1 MAKQE
6 IVIRLLQIEDSVED
20 AEAISNALRN
30 GGIAVRSARPE
41 NEQEFLE
48 QLGKQSI
55 DLVVAAFTGRTIPF
69 ETVAKAVRRCGKP
82 VTLVA
87 SSQRIDEELLS
98 SASQLGAPYVV
109 LRQRP
114 EQALQAMKHAWAA
127 LEALRNQGLLED
139 ALRETAR
146 RCDALID
153 SSRDPIAYAHEG
165 MHIRANHAYLE
176 MFGYTDFEEVEGMP
190 LLDLIAP
197 SHAGGFKTLLKG
209 LTKGEPPPEKLEIK
223 AVRADGIDF
232 DAVMEFARA
241 SYEGEPCLQIVFRKQ
256 FIDSEE
262 LQTLRERDQVTGLLN
277 RQVFL
282 AELEAA
288 AARAESGMKEQ
299 AVLLVEVD
307 SFSTLLND
315 IGLGHADQLLQDAGH
330 LLRHTLGDELML
342 ARFADHTFG
351 VLLRG
356 CNHAQTREVAERIR
370 TAFEGHIL
378 EIGSRSA
385 TLTVSVGGVQMSEK
399 SGPAPQ
405 VLGKAGQCLQTAIT
419 EGGNR
424 LSLFDPAARDRAEE
438 ERVRSWISRI
448 QQALKSGD
456 FLLHYQPIISLQ
468 DDPVEFY
475 ETLLRMRV
483 GDGEVAPPLTFLPI
497 AEEHGLIEK
506 VDRWVLSHAIAVL
519 SKSKAGPPRRL
530 LVKITPQSMQD
541 SSLPGWIGNLLKQT
555 GVNGDQLVFGVSE
568 TRVMT
573 YLKAAKDFQ
582 RAIAKFGCGLCLEQF
597 GASSHSLDA
606 LKHLDPTMLKFDR
619 SFTED
624 LGRNTEHQS
633 KVRELASRSMDLGKS
648 TIAEFVQDAA
658 SMTVLFTS
666 SVHYV
671 QGNFLAAAG
680 PEMNYDFG
688 G

>member
-6 IVIRLLQIEDSVED
+6 TVIRLLQIEDTLED
-20 AEAISNALRN
+20 AESIVNALRN

-41 NEQEFLE
+41 SIEELID
-48 QLGKQSI
+48 QLGKQQP
-55 DLVVAAFTGRTIPF
+55 DLVVAAWSGKRLPFAEVAQAMRKAGRH
-69 ETVAKAVRRCGKP
+69 AA
-82 VTLVA
+82 LVA
-87 SSQRIDEELLS
+87 SHSGIDEATLLE
-98 SASQLGAPYVV
+98 ACALGAFHIV

-114 EQALQAMKHAWAA
+114 EQILPTLKHAWLAT
-127 LEALRNQGLLED
+127 EARRSQQRLED

-197 SHAGGFKTLLKG
+197 SHAGEFKALLKR
-209 LTKGEPPPEKLEIK
+209 LSKGEPPPEKLELK
-223 AVRADGIDF
+223 AMRADGIDF

-256 FIDSEE
+256 FVDSEE

-288 AARAESGMKEQ
+288 AARAENGAKDQ
-299 AVLLVEVD
+299 AALLIEVD
-307 SFSTLLND
+307 NFGNLLND
-315 IGLGHADQLLQDAGH
+315 IGLGHADTLLADAAT
-330 LLRHTLGDELML
+330 LLRHTLGDDVLL

-351 VLLRG
+351 LVCRG
-356 CNHAQTREVAERIR
+356 SNHAQTRELAERVR
-370 TAFEGHIL
+370 MAFEGHIL

-385 TLTVSVGGVQMSEK
+385 TLTVSIGGVQMSEK
-399 SGPAPQ
+399 SGPAQQ
-405 VLGKAGQCLQTAIT
+405 VLGKAGQCLQAAIS

-438 ERVRSWISRI
+438 ERVRTWVARI

-456 FLLHYQPIISLQ
+456 FMLHYQPIISLQ
-468 DDPVEFY
+468 GEPVEFY

-483 GDGEVAPPLTFLPI
+483 GDGEIAPPLAFLPI

-519 SKSKAGPPRRL
+519 AKVKSEHERRL

-541 SSLPGWIGNLLKQT
+541 PTLPGWIANLLKQT
-555 GVNGDQLVFGVSE
+555 GVRGEQLVFGVPE

-573 YLKAAKDFQ
+573 YLKGAKEFQ
-582 RAIAKFGCGLCLEQF
+582 RAVAKLGCGMCLEQY
-597 GASSHSLDA
+597 GASTHSLDV
-606 LKHLDPTMLKFDR
+606 LKHLEPTMLKLDR

-624 LGRNTEHQS
+624 LGRNTEHQA
-633 KVRELASRSMDLGKS
+633 KVRELAARAGDLGKS

-666 SVHYV
+666 SVHFV
-671 QGNFLAAAG
+671 QGNFLAAPA
-680 PEMNYDFG
+680 PEMNYDFNI
-688 G
+688 

>member
-1 MAKQE
+1 MAKKDT
-6 IVIRLLQIEDSVED
+6 VIRLLQVEDSLED
-20 AEAISNALRN
+20 AEAITTALRN
-30 GGIAVRSARPE
+30 GGIAARPLRPDSE
-41 NEQEFLE
+41 EALLE
-48 QLGKQSI
+48 ALAKQPV
-55 DLVVAAFTGRTIPF
+55 DLVVASWTARSLGFEKVAQAVARAGR
-69 ETVAKAVRRCGKP
+69 G
-82 VTLVA
+82 A
-87 SSQRIDEELLS
+87 SLIASAQKVDEELL
-98 SASQLGAPYVV
+98 AGACALGACQVV
-109 LRQRP
+109 LRHRP
-114 EQALQAMKHAWAA
+114 EQILSVLRGAFENV
-127 LEALRNQGLLED
+127 EARRSQQRLED

-176 MFGYTDFEEVEGMP
+176 MFGYTEFEEVEGMP

-197 SHAGGFKTLLKG
+197 SHAGQFKTLLRG
-209 LTKGEPPPEKLEIK
+209 LSKGEPPPEKLELK

-256 FIDSEE
+256 FVDSEE
-262 LQTLRERDQVTGLLN
+262 LQTLRERDQITGLLN

-288 AARAESGMKEQ
+288 AGRAEKGMKDQ

-307 SFSTLLND
+307 NFANILND
-315 IGLGHADQLLQDAGH
+315 IGLGHADQLLADTAH
-330 LLRHTLGDELML
+330 LLRHTLGDELIL

-351 VLLRG
+351 VLVR
-356 CNHAQTREVAERIR
+356 NSSHAQTRELAEQIR
-370 TAFEGHIL
+370 GAFEGHIL

-385 TLTVSVGGVQMSEK
+385 TLTVSIGGVQMSDK
-399 SGPAPQ
+399 SGVAQ
-405 VLGKAGQCLQTAIT
+405 EVLGKAGQCLQAAIS

-438 ERVRSWISRI
+438 ERIRSWVARI

-456 FLLHYQPIISLQ
+456 FILYYQPIVSLQ
-468 DDPVEFY
+468 GDPVEFY
-475 ETLLRMRV
+475 ETLLRMKV
-483 GDGEVAPPLTFLPI
+483 GNGEIAPPLAFLPI

-519 SKSKAGPPRRL
+519 SKSKGEAQRRL

-541 SSLPGWIGNLLKQT
+541 PSLPGWIANLLKQT
-555 GVNGDQLVFGVSE
+555 GVSGDQLVFGVPE

-573 YLKAAKDFQ
+573 YLKAAKEFQ
-582 RAIAKFGCGLCLEQF
+582 RAVAKLGCGFCLEQF
-597 GASSHSLDA
+597 GASNHSLEA
-606 LKHLDPTMLKFDR
+606 VKHLDPSMLKIDR

-624 LGRNTEHQS
+624 LGRNADHQA
-633 KVRELASRSMDLGKS
+633 KVRDLASRAQEAGKA

-658 SMTVLFTS
+658 TMTVLFTS
-666 SVHYV
+666 SVNYV
-671 QGNFLAAAG
+671 QGNFLCAAG

>member
-6 IVIRLLQIEDSVED
+6 SVIRLLQVEDSLED
-20 AEAISNALRN
+20 AESIVSALRN
-30 GGIAVRSARPE
+30 GGIAVRAIRPE
-41 NEQEFLE
+41 SVEELTE
-48 QLGKQSI
+48 ALGKQPV
-55 DLVVAAFTGRTIPF
+55 DVVVAAWQARSLPF
-69 ETVAKAVRRCGKP
+69 DAVAQAVKRSKRPLG
-82 VTLVA
+82 LVA
-87 SSQRIDEELLS
+87 SSTRIDEEIL
-98 SASQLGAPYVV
+98 LGAAAAGAHHVV
-109 LRQRP
+109 LRSRP
-114 EQALQAMKHAWAA
+114 EQILSTLKHVWTAVEAVLSQQRLQ
-127 LEALRNQGLLED
+127 E

-146 RCDALID
+146 RCDSLID

-176 MFGYTDFEEVEGMP
+176 MFGYTEFEEVEGMP
-190 LLDLIAP
+190 LLDLVAP
-197 SHAGGFKTLLKG
+197 SHAAEFKVLLKR
-209 LTKGEPPPEKLEIK
+209 LSKGEPPPDKLEIK
-223 AVRADGIDF
+223 AMRADGIDF

-256 FIDSEE
+256 FVDSEE

-288 AARAESGMKEQ
+288 ANRAENGVKDQ
-299 AVLLVEVD
+299 AALLIEVD
-307 SFSTLLND
+307 SFGNLLNA
-315 IGLGHADQLLQDAGH
+315 IGLGHADTLLADTAN
-330 LLRHTLGDELML
+330 LLRHTLGDDVLL

-351 VLLRG
+351 VLCRG
-356 CNHAQTREVAERIR
+356 SNHAQTRELADRIR
-370 TAFEGHIL
+370 SAFEGHIL

-385 TLTVSVGGVQMSEK
+385 TLTVSIGGVQMSEK
-399 SGPAPQ
+399 SGQAQ
-405 VLGKAGQCLQTAIT
+405 EVLGKAGQCLQAAIS

-424 LSLFDPAARDRAEE
+424 MSLFDPAARDRAEE
-438 ERVRSWISRI
+438 ERVRSWVARI

-468 DDPVEFY
+468 GEDVEFY
-475 ETLLRMRV
+475 ETLLRMKV
-483 GDGEVAPPLTFLPI
+483 GDGEIAPPLAFLPI

-519 SKSKAGPPRRL
+519 AKLKPNTRRRL

-541 SSLPGWIGNLLKQT
+541 PNLPGWIANLLKQT
-555 GVNGDQLVFGVSE
+555 GVQGDQLVFGVPE

-573 YLKAAKDFQ
+573 YLKGAKDFQ
-582 RAIAKFGCGLCLEQF
+582 RAVARLGCGLCLEQF
-597 GASSHSLDA
+597 GASAHSLDV
-606 LKHLDPTMLKFDR
+606 LKHLDPSMLKLDR

-624 LGRNTEHQS
+624 LGRNADHQS
-633 KVRELASRSMDLGKS
+633 KVRELAARAGDLGKS

-666 SVHYV
+666 SVNFV
-671 QGNFLAAAG
+671 QGNFLAAAS
-680 PEMNYDFG
+680 PEMNYDFNG
-688 G
+688 

>member
-1 MAKQE
+1 MARQE
-6 IVIRLLQIEDSVED
+6 TVIRLLQIEDSLED
-20 AEAISNALRN
+20 AESIVSALRN
-30 GGIAVRSARPE
+30 GGIAVRSLRPE
-41 NEQEFLE
+41 NEDELAE
-48 QLGKQSI
+48 QLAKQGA
-55 DLVVAAFTGRTIPF
+55 DVVVAAYPGKQIAF
-69 ETVAKAVRRCGKP
+69 EAVAQAVRRSNRALA
-82 VTLVA
+82 LVA
-87 SSQRIDEELLS
+87 SANKLDEDLLLNA
-98 SASQLGAPYVV
+98 SALGAYQVV
-109 LRQRP
+109 LRSKP
-114 EQALQAMKHAWAA
+114 EQVLANLRHAYAVVEA
-127 LEALRNQGLLED
+127 RRSQQRLEE

-190 LLDLIAP
+190 LLDLIEP
-197 SHAGGFKTLLKG
+197 SHAGAFKTLLKS
-209 LTKGEPPPEKLEIK
+209 LSKGEPPPERLEIK
-223 AVRADGIDF
+223 ALRADGIDF

-241 SYEGEPCLQIVFRKQ
+241 TYEGEPCLQIVFRKQ
-256 FIDSEE
+256 FIDTEE

-282 AELEAA
+282 SELEAA
-288 AARAESGMKEQ
+288 ASRAEGGMKDQ
-299 AVLLVEVD
+299 AALLVEVD
-307 SFSTLLND
+307 KFANILND
-315 IGLGHADQLLQDAGH
+315 IGLGHADQLLADTAH
-330 LLRHTLGDELML
+330 LLRHTLGDELLL

-351 VLLRG
+351 VLVRG
-356 CNHAQTREVAERIR
+356 SSHAHTRELAERIR
-370 TAFEGHIL
+370 TTFEGHIL

-385 TLTVSVGGVQMSEK
+385 TLTVSIGGVQMSEK
-399 SGPAPQ
+399 SGPAQQ
-405 VLGKAGQCLQTAIT
+405 VLGKAGQCLQTAIS

-424 LSLFDPAARDRAEE
+424 ISLFDPAARDRAEE
-438 ERVRSWISRI
+438 ERVRSWITRI

-468 DDPVEFY
+468 GDQTEFY
-475 ETLLRMRV
+475 ETLLRMKV
-483 GDGEVAPPLTFLPI
+483 GDGEIAPPLAFLPI

-519 SKSKAGPPRRL
+519 SRPKGENERRL
-530 LVKITPQSMQD
+530 LVKLTPQSLQD
-541 SSLPGWIGNLLKQT
+541 TSLPGWIGNLLKQT
-555 GVNGDQLVFGVSE
+555 GVRGEQLVFEVPE

-573 YLKAAKDFQ
+573 YLKAAKEFQ
-582 RAIAKFGCGLCLEQF
+582 RAVAKLGCGLCLEQF
-597 GASSHSLDA
+597 GATANSLDV
-606 LKHLDPTMLKFDR
+606 LKHLDPSMLKIDR

-624 LGRNTEHQS
+624 LGRNSEHQA
-633 KVRELASRSMDLGKS
+633 KVRELASRATDMGKT

-671 QGNFLAAAG
+671 QGNFLAPAG
-680 PEMNYDFG
+680 PEMNYEFG

>member
-6 IVIRLLQIEDSVED
+6 IVIRLLQIEDTLED
-20 AEAISNALRN
+20 AEAIISALRN
-30 GGIAVRSARPE
+30 GGIAVRTVRPATE
-41 NEQEFLE
+41 QELNEQLAKHPVD
-48 QLGKQSI
+48 LVIAAWGGKQI
-55 DLVVAAFTGRTIPF
+55 GFDKVA
-69 ETVAKAVRRCGKP
+69 EAVRRSNEPVGFIASCGR
-82 VTLVA
+82 VDDETLVGA
-87 SSQRIDEELLS
+87 N
-98 SASQLGAPYVV
+98 ALGAFQVV
-109 LRQRP
+109 MRQRP
-114 EQALQAMKHAWAA
+114 EQVLAT
-127 LEALRNQGLLED
+127 LRNAYQSTEARRSKQRLED

-176 MFGYTDFEEVEGMP
+176 MFGYTEFEDVEGMP

-197 SHAGGFKTLLKG
+197 SHAAEFKGLLKR
-209 LTKGEPPPEKLEIK
+209 LSKGEPPPEKLELK

-256 FIDSEE
+256 FVDTEE
-262 LQTLRERDQVTGLLN
+262 LQTLRERDPVTGLLN

-282 AELEAA
+282 AELENA
-288 AARAESGMKEQ
+288 AARAENGVKDQ

-307 SFSTLLND
+307 NFSNLLND
-315 IGLGHADQLLQDAGH
+315 IGLGHADHLLQDAGN
-330 LLRHTLGDELML
+330 LLRHTLGEEVLL

-351 VLLRG
+351 LLCR
-356 CNHAQTREVAERIR
+356 NSSHASTRDTSDRIR
-370 TAFEGHIL
+370 IAFEGHIL

-385 TLTVSVGGVQMSEK
+385 SLTVSVGGVQMSEK
-399 SGPAPQ
+399 SGPTQQ
-405 VLGKAGQCLQTAIT
+405 VLGKAGQCLQAAIS

-438 ERVRSWISRI
+438 ERVRSWVARI

-456 FLLHYQPIISLQ
+456 FILYFQPIISLQ
-468 DDPVEFY
+468 GDPTEFY
-475 ETLLRMRV
+475 ETLLRMKV
-483 GDGEVAPPLTFLPI
+483 GDGEIAPPLAFLPI

-519 SKSKAGPPRRL
+519 SKSKGDNERRL
-530 LVKITPQSMQD
+530 LVKLTPQSMQD
-541 SSLPGWIGNLLKQT
+541 PNLPGWIANLLKQT
-555 GVNGDQLVFGVSE
+555 GVRGEQLVFGVPE

-573 YLKAAKDFQ
+573 YLKGAKEFQ
-582 RAIAKFGCGLCLEQF
+582 RAVAKMGCGLCLEQF
-597 GASSHSLDA
+597 GASTHSLDV
-606 LKHLDPTMLKFDR
+606 LKHLDPSMLKLDR
-619 SFTED
+619 SLTED
-624 LGRNTEHQS
+624 LGRNSEHQA
-633 KVRELASRSMDLGKS
+633 KVRELASRATDLGK
-648 TIAEFVQDAA
+648 TAIAEFVQDAA
-658 SMTVLFTS
+658 TMTVLFTS

-671 QGNFLAAAG
+671 QGNFLA
-680 PEMNYDFG
+680 PPSPDMNYDFG